1 MAVALYFNIQ
11 DSDGDKST
19 VEIWFPEA
27 TALAVLVA
35 GVPAVAALINP
46 LVNGGLLS
54 AGFKVEVDVSGTW
67 GPIAALISDVQEK
80 AEFAM
85 RTVNGFLTR
94 LNLPTFDEDFFTVG
108 TGQVDTTDAAVIA
121 FIDFLEDGITVG
133 GGLLAPSS
141 PRGSTEDVVDV
152 ERAVENWGKRRR

>member
-1 MAVALYFNIQ
+1 MAVAIYFTVQ

-19 VEIWFPEA
+19 FEFWFPE
-27 TALAVLVA
+27 TTPFGALAA
-35 GVPAVAALINP
+35 GVPAIAALVNP
-46 LVNGGLLS
+46 LVNGGLVT
-54 AGFKVEVDVSGTW
+54 AGFKVEIDISVSW

-80 AEFAM
+80 AEFSM

-94 LNLPTFDEDFFTVG
+94 LNLPTFDENFFVVG
-108 TGQVDTTDAAVIA
+108 TGDVDVADPDVAA

-133 GGLLAPSS
+133 GELLEPSS
-141 PRGSTEDVVDV
+141 PRGSTEDVATV